1 MTRREQLVDDAA
13 EVAALLEQPDEDAQ
27 LVDELGDVP
36 DDDSPT
42 PTPEQ
47 VRVAALLCAHATS
60 GTDLDD
66 LAGVLGV
73 RHAVEPAERWLNAL
87 SRAAAE
93 PRPPMAQALLE
104 HLVPIDAVVLEEDD
118 AAAHEVEF
126 DADDGSTYPCANG
139 GDCGCVGTGLLSCPG
154 RDEDARRRAADR
166 AAEVAAAV
174 RAVVYPNPID
184 EPDEIVPIWLC
195 EQGQHEACN
204 GYACPCC
211 ASGQCPAYPTPLP
224 EPQPV
229 DEQPAT
235 VLPTGPQPCE
245 VCGLNVTAQKI
256 AETGRARHPWHPE
269 D

>member
-1 MTRREQLVDDAA
+1 MSRRDDQLVDDAA
-13 EVAALLEQPDEDAQ
+13 EVAALLEQPDDAEDAQ

-42 PTPEQ
+42 PTREQ

-73 RHAVEPAERWLNAL
+73 RHAVELAERWLNAL

-93 PRPPMAQALLE
+93 PPRPPMTSALLE
-104 HLVPIDAVVLEEDD
+104 HLVPVVLDDVEPIEDD
-118 AAAHEVEF
+118 
-126 DADDGSTYPCANG
+126 DQ
-139 GDCGCVGTGLLSCPG
+139 
-154 RDEDARRRAADR
+154 
-166 AAEVAAAV
+166 
-174 RAVVYPNPID
+174 PIEEEHD
-184 EPDEIVPIWLC
+184 HD
-195 EQGQHEACN
+195 EACDRC
-204 GYACPCC
+204 GTPAGICC
-211 ASGQCPAYPTPLP
+211 GHCSGAMAERLAVEQL
-224 EPQPV
+224 
-229 DEQPAT
+229 DESEAEIEAFEERERQAAMSA
-235 VLPTGPQPCE
+235 GPQPCE

>member
-13 EVAALLEQPDEDAQ
+13 EVAALLEQPDDAEDAQ

-36 DDDSPT
+36 DDDSPI
-42 PTPEQ
+42 PTREQ

-93 PRPPMAQALLE
+93 PPRPPMAQALLE
-104 HLVPIDAVVLEEDD
+104 HLVPDAEAADETYPADVTPVMAAILAGAPPFLAVE
-118 AAAHEVEF
+118 AAASVALDRDPE
-126 DADDGSTYPCANG
+126 Y
-139 GDCGCVGTGLLSCPG
+139 GTH
-154 RDEDARRRAADR
+154 
-166 AAEVAAAV
+166 
-174 RAVVYPNPID
+174 VVPEHWGD
-184 EPDEIVPIWLC
+184 EP
-195 EQGQHEACN
+195 
-204 GYACPCC
+204 
-211 ASGQCPAYPTPLP
+211 TPSRG
-224 EPQPV
+224 
-229 DEQPAT
+229 
-235 VLPTGPQPCE
+235 LPTGPQPCE

>member
-13 EVAALLEQPDEDAQ
+13 EVAALLEQPDDAEDAQ

-36 DDDSPT
+36 DDDSPI
-42 PTPEQ
+42 PTREQ

-93 PRPPMAQALLE
+93 PPRPPMAQALLE
-104 HLVPIDAVVLEEDD
+104 HLVPIVVDDALPPDTVTVVSQDDEGALVDAVVLVNVL
-118 AAAHEVEF
+118 AA
-126 DADDGSTYPCANG
+126 
-139 GDCGCVGTGLLSCPG
+139 
-154 RDEDARRRAADR
+154 
-166 AAEVAAAV
+166 
-174 RAVVYPNPID
+174 
-184 EPDEIVPIWLC
+184 
-195 EQGQHEACN
+195 
-204 GYACPCC
+204 
-211 ASGQCPAYPTPLP
+211 
-224 EPQPV
+224 
-229 DEQPAT
+229 
-235 VLPTGPQPCE
+235 GPQPCE